1 MESALRRQDKPPKP
15 GPEVSVIRCEGGSG
29 VRVQI
34 ISDTIWGV
42 WTHWDGHRSRECTAE
57 DESCIGHKSKW
68 ATRWKGYLH
77 VWCPFRKEYCFL
89 ELTPAS
95 AGEILRLNG
104 SNPSLRGKLLRLD
117 RVNGNK
123 RAKIAVEL
131 TSGVSNVGELPV
143 PQSPEPVLRRLWGW
157 KTTD

>member
-1 MESALRRQDKPPKP
+1 M
-15 GPEVSVIRCEGGSG
+15 
-29 VRVQI
+29 
-34 ISDTIWGV
+34 
-42 WTHWDGHRSRECTAE
+42 
-57 DESCIGHKSKW
+57 
-68 ATRWKGYLH
+68 
-77 VWCPFRKEYCFL
+77 